1 MTDLDYKQFRSMV
14 RNVAN
19 SVSRSF
25 PSYVDARDTEGQL
38 WVTLYERRDNIRKTL
53 EDHPTE
59 WEAMISST
67 MRKWATEYCYKEK
80 AQTEGYDP
88 RDSYAY
94 SLVKIQS
101 LLESVFEHEDW
112 QSFGNHSDGQPIA
125 KRQSNETGDRIAE
138 LSDVSSA
145 IQRLPDPAYSALLY
159 TYKYRLSNA
168 ELGVELDV
176 SEEAAKKRVQRARE
190 ALQREL
196 GRKDTSSQPGPG
208 DRRTV
213 RTNAA
218 TRAAL
223 ANQYDG

>member
-38 WVTLYERRDNIRKTL
+38 WITLYERKESIRKTV
-53 EDHPTE
+53 EENPST

-67 MRKWATEYCYKEK
+67 LRKAATEYCYQEK

-88 RDSYAY
+88 RDTYVY
-94 SLVKIQS
+94 SLTKIQS
-101 LLESVFEHEDW
+101 LLESVFDHEDW
-112 QSFGNHSDGQPIA
+112 QSFASKGDGQPGV
-125 KRQSNETGDRIAE
+125 KRQANETGDRLAE
-138 LSDVSSA
+138 LSDISA
-145 IQRLPDPAYSALLY
+145 ALMRLPDNTYNALLWS
-159 TYKYRLSNA
+159 YKYHLPNA
-168 ELGVELDV
+168 ELGIELGI

-196 GRKDTSSQPGPG
+196 GRKDTSSEPKAG

-218 TRAAL
+218 ARAAL

>member
-38 WVTLYERRDNIRKTL
+38 WVSLYERRESIRKTV
-53 EDHPTE
+53 EDNPNT
-59 WEAMISST
+59 WESMIAST
-67 MRKWATEYCYKEK
+67 LRKIATEYCYKEK

-112 QSFGNHSDGQPIA
+112 QSFGVHGDGQPIA

-138 LSDVSSA
+138 LSDISSA
-145 IQRLPDPAYSALLY
+145 VQRLPDAAYNALLWN
-159 TYKYRLSNA
+159 YKFRLSNA
-168 ELGVELDV
+168 ELGIELGI

-196 GRKDTSSQPGPG
+196 GRKDTNSEPNAG

>member
-14 RNVAN
+14 RSVAN
-19 SVSRSF
+19 AVSRSF
-25 PSYVDARDTEGQL
+25 PSYVDARDCEGQL
-38 WVTLYERRDNIRKTL
+38 WVSLYERRESIRKTV
-53 EDHPTE
+53 EDNPNT
-59 WEAMISST
+59 WESMIAST
-67 MRKWATEYCYKEK
+67 LRKIATDYCYKEK

-88 RDSYAY
+88 RDSYVY

-112 QSFGNHSDGQPIA
+112 QSFGAHGDGQPIA
-125 KRQSNETGDRIAE
+125 KGQSNETGDRIAE
-138 LSDVSSA
+138 LSDISAA
-145 IQRLPDPAYSALLY
+145 IQRLPDATYNALLWS
-159 TYKYRLSNA
+159 YKFHMPNA
-168 ELGVELDV
+168 ELGVELGI

-196 GRKDTSSQPGPG
+196 GRKSTNSQPGPG

-218 TRAAL
+218 ARAAL
-223 ANQYDG
+223 ANNYDG